1 MFDDVKKIQDGI
13 AEKVGIA
20 IQSLA
25 QFVAGIVIG
34 LVYGWKLGL
43 VCVALLPVIGIS
55 GFLFF
60 YMTTSASK
68 TELDDYA
75 EAGGIAEEVLGAIRT
90 VTAFNGQNFEAKRY
104 YTPLLRA
111 QYSGIKKSA
120 LSGFAIGFFFLA
132 MFCVY
137 ALAFWYG
144 AELVIKDGYD
154 IGAKLIVFFG
164 AIIGGFGLSQ
174 LGQNMEYLGTAQA
187 AAHSVFEII
196 DRVPEIDVYSTEG
209 KKLEKISGTIT
220 FKDVKFTYPSRPE
233 QQVLKGVTFTAEASK
248 TTALC
253 GASGCGKSTCFQLI
267 QRFYDTVDGQV
278 LIDGHDLKT
287 LNLSWFR
294 ENVGVVSQEP
304 ILFDGSVEENIRLG
318 RLDVTKDE
326 IITACKQANAYEFI
340 QKLPSAW
347 DTNVGEGGATLSGG
361 QKQRIAIARALVRNP
376 RILLLDEATSA
387 LDTESEKI
395 VQQALEAA
403 SVGRTTLVI
412 AHRLSTIKNAD
423 KIIGFKNGKKVE
435 EGDNESLLNVEGGVY
450 KTLRSMQTY
459 AEDTEDEITE
469 KDLLK
474 TVSKNDVIA
483 EMKVSKSEEKSSSE
497 DSKKKIDE
505 TDEEIAK
512 REGLPEVSWGAIMKM
527 NSPEWPYIVTGA
539 FFAIATGCIAPIW
552 AIVFS
557 NVLENYSKYNC
568 ADFRDKI
575 RLWSGMFAVLGIGQF
590 IGYGFLNWMFGF
602 SGEYMTTRLRSQSF
616 AKLLRLDMGY
626 FDEPINS
633 TGALTARLATD
644 AGKVQGAT
652 GRRIS
657 QIFINIGALGC
668 GLGIA
673 FYYEWRL
680 SLLTF
685 AFLPFMIVT
694 QALMMK
700 LMTGNFGGKEQQ
712 AIENASK
719 VATEATMNIR
729 TVASLGREGYF
740 GKVYKDNID
749 VTFEGK
755 VQKINIYGILYG
767 ASLGVMFFMF
777 AGLFRFSM
785 YLIDAGIIDI
795 NRTSD
800 IFRVLTALVFAA
812 ETAGQSA
819 GMAPDYGQAVLAA
832 RRVVKLLQYPT
843 IIDPASREGERPE
856 ITGKVE
862 FSAVE
867 FAYPTRKDV
876 LVLKGLKTVVE
887 PGQTLA
893 LVGQS
898 GCGKSTC
905 ISLLERFYNAS
916 AGKVKIDDYD
926 VTGMNLKWLRSNVGL
941 VQQEPVLF
949 AIWVL
954 INFHQPCQEDIEAAL
969 KEAHAYD
976 FVMDLPQGLETR
988 CGKKGS
994 QLSGGQKQR
1003 IAIARALI
1011 RKPKIL
1017 LLDEATSA
1025 LDTESEKIVQ
1035 DALDKARQGRT
1046 AILIA
1051 HRLSTVINADV
1062 IAVVDNGVIVES
1074 GRHQE
1079 LLDNRGAYYNLIR
1092 SQL

>member
-1 MFDDVKKIQDGI
+1 
-13 AEKVGIA
+13 
-20 IQSLA
+20 
-25 QFVAGIVIG
+25 
-34 LVYGWKLGL
+34 
-43 VCVALLPVIGIS
+43 
-55 GFLFF
+55 
-60 YMTTSASK
+60 
-68 TELDDYA
+68 
-75 EAGGIAEEVLGAIRT
+75 
-90 VTAFNGQNFEAKRY
+90 
-104 YTPLLRA
+104 
-111 QYSGIKKSA
+111 
-120 LSGFAIGFFFLA
+120 
-132 MFCVY
+132 
-137 ALAFWYG
+137 
-144 AELVIKDGYD
+144 
-154 IGAKLIVFFG
+154 
-164 AIIGGFGLSQ
+164 
-174 LGQNMEYLGTAQA
+174 
-187 AAHSVFEII
+187 
-196 DRVPEIDVYSTEG
+196 
-209 KKLEKISGTIT
+209 
-220 FKDVKFTYPSRPE
+220 
-233 QQVLKGVTFTAEASK
+233 
-248 TTALC
+248 
-253 GASGCGKSTCFQLI
+253 
-267 QRFYDTVDGQV
+267 
-278 LIDGHDLKT
+278 
-287 LNLSWFR
+287 
-294 ENVGVVSQEP
+294 
-304 ILFDGSVEENIRLG
+304 
-318 RLDVTKDE
+318 
-326 IITACKQANAYEFI
+326 
-340 QKLPSAW
+340 
-347 DTNVGEGGATLSGG
+347 
-361 QKQRIAIARALVRNP
+361 
-376 RILLLDEATSA
+376 
-387 LDTESEKI
+387 
-395 VQQALEAA
+395 
-403 SVGRTTLVI
+403 
-412 AHRLSTIKNAD
+412 
-423 KIIGFKNGKKVE
+423 
-435 EGDNESLLNVEGGVY
+435 
-450 KTLRSMQTY
+450 
-459 AEDTEDEITE
+459 
-469 KDLLK
+469 
-474 TVSKNDVIA
+474 
-483 EMKVSKSEEKSSSE
+483 
-497 DSKKKIDE
+497 
-505 TDEEIAK
+505 
-512 REGLPEVSWGAIMKM
+512 
-527 NSPEWPYIVTGA
+527 
-539 FFAIATGCIAPIW
+539 
-552 AIVFS
+552 
-557 NVLENYSKYNC
+557 
-568 ADFRDKI
+568 
-575 RLWSGMFAVLGIGQF
+575 
-590 IGYGFLNWMFGF
+590 
-602 SGEYMTTRLRSQSF
+602 MTTRLRSSVGKFGRPPRVRFKIRTQLGSEARYFKDLNWLILSNVFTKSTVLIFIYFQGILPKKNRDQKFETANSTNFMKKSFVKIFILQAKPYLVYKMRSFGLIFFCYPNEGRSEFPEIELMSIVNSKLKCQSNSFGTYYIYLFFFEIPCVLISNWTRGGLPNFPRPLRSQAF

-719 VATEATMNIR
+719 VATEATTNIR
-729 TVASLGREGYF
+729 TVASLGRKAYF

-832 RRVVKLLQYPT
+832 RRVVKLLQFPT
-843 IIDPASREGERPE
+843 IINPASREGQRPE

-916 AGKVKIDDYD
+916 AGEVKIDGYD

-954 INFHQPCQEDIEAAL
+954 INFHQPCQDIEAAL
-969 KEAHAYD
+969 KEANAYD
-976 FVMDLPQGLETR
+976 FVLDLPQGLETR

-1011 RKPKIL
+1011 RKQKIL

-1025 LDTESEKIVQ
+1025 LDTESEK
-1035 DALDKARQGRT
+1035 
-1046 AILIA
+1046 
-1051 HRLSTVINADV
+1051 VIHID
-1062 IAVVDNGVIVES
+1062 
-1074 GRHQE
+1074 QP
-1079 LLDNRGAYYNLIR
+1079 
-1092 SQL
+1092 